1 LTRKPSALPS
11 DPTHPAEVNNIISLI
26 DMNSYSTNL
35 QSLTSF
41 RNRYYTS
48 QYGVDSADW
57 IFQTASSISSNRS
70 DITVRKFQHT
80 WAQPSVILRIQGT
93 SQSDELLIVGA
104 HQDSTAPGM
113 PTGVSPGADDDASGS
128 CVLLELIRLIVLAE
142 YKPQVTIELQWYAA
156 EEVGLWGS
164 QAIAQSYQQQG
175 VAVKAMMQFDMVG
188 YNIRQ
193 SNVAIVTDYT
203 DANVNAFNR
212 KLVDAYLAIGWANS
226 ACGYGCSDHASWDRY
241 GFPSSFPFE
250 ATSGNTSPYI
260 HTANDLPQYVY
271 LDHAQEFVKL
281 GVAYVVE
288 LGYVN

>member
-1 LTRKPSALPS
+1 
-11 DPTHPAEVNNIISLI
+11 
-26 DMNSYSTNL
+26 
-35 QSLTSF
+35 
-41 RNRYYTS
+41 
-48 QYGVDSADW
+48 
-57 IFQTASSISSNRS
+57 
-70 DITVRKFQHT
+70 
-80 WAQPSVILRIQGT
+80 
-93 SQSDELLIVGA
+93 
-104 HQDSTAPGM
+104 
-113 PTGVSPGADDDASGS
+113 
-128 CVLLELIRLIVLAE
+128 
-142 YKPQVTIELQWYAA
+142 
-156 EEVGLWGS
+156 
-164 QAIAQSYQQQG
+164 
-175 VAVKAMMQFDMVG
+175 MVG

-281 GVAYVVE
+281 GVAYVVQ